1 MGSGSQR
8 SSEAESLARAG
19 EKGGKRQPVG
29 CSRALGARG
38 RVTLL
43 RGKFSSRKFLVSG
56 MLRNMRTEMSN
67 ISFLFI
73 FGAGSSNSSLLSK
86 NLQ

>member
-38 RVTLL
+38 RHGGPPEHLSWASVLSGGWGWDMQGCSCPKLWLL
-43 RGKFSSRKFLVSG
+43 Q
-56 MLRNMRTEMSN
+56 
-67 ISFLFI
+67 
-73 FGAGSSNSSLLSK
+73 AGRSCWE
-86 NLQ
+86 

>member
-8 SSEAESLARAG
+8 SSEAESLTPVG

-38 RVTLL
+38 RHGGPSEHL
-43 RGKFSSRKFLVSG
+43 
-56 MLRNMRTEMSN
+56 
-67 ISFLFI
+67 
-73 FGAGSSNSSLLSK
+73 A
-86 NLQ
+86 

>member
-8 SSEAESLARAG
+8 SSEAESLTPVG

-38 RVTLL
+38 RH
-43 RGKFSSRKFLVSG
+43 GGPS
-56 MLRNMRTEMSN
+56 EH
-67 ISFLFI
+67 
-73 FGAGSSNSSLLSK
+73 LS
-86 NLQ
+86 